1 MAMAAEKTENGG
13 VDAHQA
19 GIDPLAEQAANLL
32 AKAMVTSHDRD
43 TLWERFHALVVD
55 QTKELEEAPIREAL
69 DEMERQGLRL
79 ETVARVVRDRLGG

>member
-1 MAMAAEKTENGG
+1 MAVEKAAQPGAEAKQ
-13 VDAHQA
+13 VP

-43 TLWERFHALVVD
+43 TLWEGFHALVVE

-69 DEMERQGLRL
+69 DEMERQGVRL
-79 ETVARVVRDRLGG
+79 EAVARVVRDRLGG